1 MSNRH
6 PFHSLC
12 PYFAMFPEEFVEHQ
26 VLTYTTP
33 GDVVFD
39 PFCGRGTT
47 VFESLLHGRPS
58 YGVDINPVA
67 ACIAGAK
74 AEAPSLQSIFRRI
87 NELEES
93 FTSDPILSVAPSP
106 FFEACYERNTLAEIL
121 FLREHLQW
129 RHDQVDR
136 FIAALTLGVLHGESH
151 RSDYCLSNRMPRT
164 ISTKPDYS
172 IRWWAER
179 GLQPP
184 RRRVFDVLRNTATFR
199 FRAPSAEIRGM
210 VRQADARDS
219 AASFPEI
226 CGKVRLVVTSPPYLD
241 TTDYAEDQWL
251 RLWFLGGAPF
261 PELRK
266 NPDDRHTRIDRYW
279 QFLCEAWAGVIPLLS
294 DHAVIVVRIGGA
306 KLTKDDLF
314 RGVTQSLRDAAESDH
329 GRSVQPVHEGVTSS
343 IRPRE
348 VRAFRPATSRA
359 NVEHDFAYELSY
371 CPAA

>member
-1 MSNRH
+1 
-6 PFHSLC
+6 
-12 PYFAMFPEEFVEHQ
+12 MFPEEFVEQQ
-26 VLTYTTP
+26 VLTYTSP

-47 VFESLLHGRPS
+47 VFESLLHGRTS
-58 YGVDINPVA
+58 YGVDISPVA

-87 NELEES
+87 DELEECFAGS
-93 FTSDPILSVAPSP
+93 SRVSAAPTP
-106 FFEACYERNTLAEIL
+106 FFEACYERNTLAEVL
-121 FLREHLQW
+121 FLREQLRW
-129 RHDQVDR
+129 RVDHVDR

-151 RSDYCLSNRMPRT
+151 RSEFCLSNRMPRT

-184 RRRVFDVLRNTATFR
+184 RRKTFDVLRKAATFR
-199 FRAPSAEIRGM
+199 FRASPAELKGF
-210 VRQADARDS
+210 VRQGDARDA
-219 AASFPEI
+219 AASFPHI
-226 CGKVRLVVTSPPYLD
+226 RGKVRLVVTSPPYLD

-279 QFLCEAWAGVIPLLS
+279 QFLCEAWAGTIPLLS
-294 DHAVIVVRIGGA
+294 DHAVVVVRIGGA

-314 RGVTQSLRDAAESDH
+314 SGVTKSLRDAADGDP
-329 GRSVQPVHEGVTSS
+329 GRNVQPVHEGLTSS

-348 VRAFRPATSRA
+348 VSAFRPAPPQA
-359 NVEHDFAYELSY
+359 NVEHDFAYEFSY
-371 CPAA
+371 RPA